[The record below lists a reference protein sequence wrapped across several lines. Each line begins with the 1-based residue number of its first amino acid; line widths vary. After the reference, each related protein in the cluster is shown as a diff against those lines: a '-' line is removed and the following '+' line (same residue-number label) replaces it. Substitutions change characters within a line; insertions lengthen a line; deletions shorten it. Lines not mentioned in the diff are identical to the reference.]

1 MRIALCQIPTVTG
14 GVKDNMES
22 ILGCIDG
29 SADMYVF
36 PELYLSGYM
45 CQTPDMVAVDAALG
59 ELRDIASEEG
69 ICIIVG
75 APEYDGGN
83 VYNCAYVIT
92 DTVERYRKIHLPDFG
107 VFSERSRFVPGSE
120 PFVFDF
126 MGKRF
131 GLCIC
136 YDIFFPEL
144 MKTYALDGADVNI
157 CISASP
163 VTSRTA
169 FERTVPARAV
179 EDTTYVVFVNNI
191 GMYDGMEFFGGS
203 RILDPTGELLFISEA
218 PGVFTFEPDDDVLA
232 KARLGRPTLKDTAA
246 EIRWPQR

>member
-1 MRIALCQIPTVTG
+1 MRIALCQLPVVTG
-14 GVKDNMES
+14 GVKENTES
-22 ILGCIDG
+22 VLRCIDG
-29 SADMYVF
+29 SADMYIF

-45 CQTPDMVAVDAALG
+45 CQTPDMKAVGDAIE
-59 ELRDIASEEG
+59 ELRDVASEEG
-69 ICIIVG
+69 VCIIVG
-75 APEYDGGN
+75 APETEDGRT
-83 VYNCAYVIT
+83 YNCAYVIT
-92 DTVERYRKIHLPDFG
+92 DTVRRYRKIHLPDFG

-120 PFVFDF
+120 PFMFDF

-131 GLCIC
+131 GVCIC
-136 YDIFFPEL
+136 YDVFFPEL

-179 EDTTYVVFVNNI
+179 ENTTYIVFVNNI
-191 GMYDGMEFFGGS
+191 GTYDGMEFFGGS
-203 RILDPTGELLFISEA
+203 RVLGPTGELMLMSEG
-218 PGVFTFEPDDDVLA
+218 PEVLTFEPDDGELEM
-232 KARLGRPTLKDTAA
+232 ARLGRPTIKDTAA